1 MEYATYNGRRA
12 TFPMQ
17 LYALLEQA
25 PPHII
30 GWLDDGDAF
39 RIHDKQAFVEAR
51 SVPFRRPR
59 RTRTTHAHN
68 TN

>member
-1 MEYATYNGRRA
+1 MSHAVYAGRRA

-17 LYALLEQA
+17 LYCLLEQS
-25 PPHII
+25 PPDVI

-59 RTRTTHAHN
+59 RTRARPPA
-68 TN
+68 

>member
-1 MEYATYNGRRA
+1 MSHSVYAGRRA

-17 LYALLEQA
+17 LYCLLEQS
-25 PPHII
+25 PPDVI

-51 SVPFRRPR
+51 GGGARAPLRRPVCR
-59 RTRTTHAHN
+59 VVAN
-68 TN
+68 G

>member
-1 MEYATYNGRRA
+1 
-12 TFPMQ
+12 MQ